1 MLALLLYGAVFVAV
15 FYPDSPTG
23 KAVSRILTDLHARLI
38 RQVTVARVML
48 VVLVLCA
55 VLLLIQWGG
64 VDAIAMMAS
73 AAPEA
78 IAWFVTFD
86 IATYLDVLLLAWTLS
101 ALVRAR
107 AVMATLRAGWRGMH
121 RQSLRRRARARRG
134 RRQLT
139 RRPRHPSAGKGREEE
154 PGWNWWQP
162 ANPPAFA

>member
-86 IATYLDVLLLAWTLS
+86 IATYLDVLLLAWALS

-107 AVMATLRAGWRGMH
+107 AVIATLRAGWRGLH
-121 RQSLRRRARARRG
+121 RQALRRPARARRA

-139 RRPRHPSAGKGREEE
+139 RRTTRSSAGKGRKEGK
-154 PGWNWWQP
+154 GWSLPTAAYP
-162 ANPPAFA
+162 AAFA